1 MKQPHAQLLKLA
13 VICRKREAH
22 IDTNTKQK
30 NRSKSMS
37 KVIKKGCVLIRD
49 NGGSSA
55 TSYLIK

>member
-1 MKQPHAQLLKLA
+1 MGDERKFGIGQFVRKKQPHAQLPKLA

-37 KVIKKGCVLIRD
+37 KS
-49 NGGSSA
+49 N
-55 TSYLIK
+55 